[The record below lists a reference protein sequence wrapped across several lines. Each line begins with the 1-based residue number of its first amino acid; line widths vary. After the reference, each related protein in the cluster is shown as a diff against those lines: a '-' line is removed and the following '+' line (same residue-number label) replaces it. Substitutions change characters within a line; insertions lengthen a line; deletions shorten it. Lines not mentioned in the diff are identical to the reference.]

1 MKALVATVLAICVT
15 ALAASA
21 GIASAVSF
29 DLDYS
34 DPASDVV
41 KLYTSNMTPVL
52 LPSGA
57 WSMSPFPDSV
67 NLQWL
72 RSANNSADVNLT
84 FEVRGE
90 IANLANTSYEM
101 HLFTRA
107 DNASHFIVNYT
118 NGVTWLK
125 SNDTAFTPVDIN
137 GNSTIASTGPGP
149 NPLMNKLEIRVTK
162 SLLGAITSWNID
174 GTATQGG
181 PVYTY
186 RDFGW
191 QVPGNPGSAPPPAP
205 IPSSLPTWAWIALGL
220 AIVAVLAVIVALVR
234 RKRTPPPPK

>member
-1 MKALVATVLAICVT
+1 MKALTAALFGMGLV
-15 ALAASA
+15 ALAASS
-21 GIASAVSF
+21 GTASAVSF
-29 DLDYS
+29 DLNYS

-52 LPSGA
+52 LPGGA
-57 WSMSPFPDSV
+57 WTMSPFPDSV

-72 RSANNSADVNLT
+72 RSTNNSADVNLT

-125 SNDTAFTPVDIN
+125 SNDTGFTPLDIS
-137 GNSTIASTGPGP
+137 GNSTISSTGPGP
-149 NPLMNKLEIRVTK
+149 NPLLNTLEIRVAK
-162 SLLGAITSWNID
+162 SLLGTITSWNID

-181 PVYTY
+181 PVYSY

-191 QVPGNPGSAPPPAP
+191 QVPGNPGSAPPPATT
-205 IPSSLPTWAWIALGL
+205 PSGLPTWAWIALGL
-220 AIVAVLAVIVALVR
+220 AVVAVFAVIVTLVR

>member
-1 MKALVATVLAICVT
+1 MKVLVATVLVLGVM

-29 DLDYS
+29 DLNYS

-52 LPSGA
+52 LPGGG

-72 RSANNSADVNLT
+72 RSANKSADVNLT

-101 HLFTRA
+101 RLYTRA

-118 NGVTWLK
+118 NGAIWLT
-125 SNDTAFTPVDIN
+125 SNATGFTPVDIS
-137 GNSTIASTGPGP
+137 GNSTIRSTGPGS
-149 NPLMNKLEIRVTK
+149 NPLLNQLEIRVAK

-191 QVPGNPGSAPPPAP
+191 MIPGNPGSAPPPAP
-205 IPSSLPTWAWIALGL
+205 APSGLPTWAWIALGV
-220 AIVAVLAVIVALVR
+220 AVVAVLAVIVALVR
-234 RKRTPPPPK
+234 RKRAPPPAK